1 MCIYNNEATAS
12 TKRILLVKYGEVAL
26 RQGNRAFYEKQ
37 IMDDIRR
44 RIKDLHTGNI
54 RVFRE
59 QGRFLVED
67 VTGDLDTDAILPRI
81 RPIFGAIAFCVG
93 IKTTERTIEA
103 LRDIALD
110 FFRDKLVGASFKVH
124 TKRADKRFPLTSME
138 LSADIG
144 EHLFD
149 NLSGSRVDLHQPDT
163 IFRIEI
169 RNHVYFYVESVAGE
183 GGLPYGSA
191 GKGVLLLSGG
201 IDSPVA
207 GYLAAK
213 RGVSLIP
220 LYFHSPPYVSERVTD
235 KVNDLLGV
243 LAPYVGEIPLRVV
256 PFTDIQL
263 YLQANVPPE
272 KLTIFLK
279 RAMMHIASRVA
290 AAEKAL
296 CLITGDAVGQVA
308 SQTLQSLAAVNS
320 AAAVPVL
327 RPLTTMDKHEI
338 IAIARRIGTFDISIR
353 PFEDCCTLFVA
364 KHPENKPNAQVIER
378 MESRLM
384 HEQLDSMIEKAVES
398 VIGQKKW

>member
-1 MCIYNNEATAS
+1 MDTQPITLPT

-26 RQGNRAFYEKQ
+26 RQGNRGFYEKQ

-44 RIKDLHTGNI
+44 RIKSLHTGNI

-59 QGRFLVED
+59 QGRFVIED
-67 VTGDLDTDAILPRI
+67 LGGDLDTDAVLPLVQT
-81 RPIFGAIAFCVG
+81 IFGCIAFCVG
-93 IKTTERTIEA
+93 IKTMEREMGA
-103 LRDIALD
+103 LRQIALA
-110 FFRDKLVGASFKVH
+110 FFRDKLRGGSFKVA
-124 TKRADKRFPLTSME
+124 TKRADKRFPLTSQE
-138 LSADIG
+138 ISADIG
-144 EHLFD
+144 ECLFD
-149 NLSGSRVDLHQPDT
+149 NIPNARVDLHAPDT
-163 IFRIEI
+163 VFHVEV
-169 RNHVYFYVESVAGE
+169 RNHVYFYVESVGGE

-191 GKGVLLLSGG
+191 GRGVLLLSGG

-235 KVNDLLGV
+235 KVNDLLGA
-243 LAPYVGEIPLRVV
+243 LAPYTGEIPLRVV
-256 PFTDIQL
+256 PFTEIQL
-263 YLQANVPPE
+263 YLQENVPAE

-290 AAEKAL
+290 EAEKAL

-308 SQTLQSLAAVNS
+308 SQTLQSLVAVNS
-320 AAAVPVL
+320 AASLPVL
-327 RPLTTMDKHEI
+327 RPLSTMDKHEI
-338 IAIARRIGTFDISIR
+338 ITIARRIGTFDISIR

-384 HEQLDSMIEKAVES
+384 EMNLRALIDEAVQQ
-398 VIGQKKW
+398 VLQGP